1 MGEVQNRTGTGDDM
15 DNLLTWMPMHTTG
28 AKPPEQASPSPPGM
42 GSGQGSGVAVG
53 QATKYSE
60 TDLDTVPLRCY
71 RETDIDEV
79 LAEREE
85 ADSAIESQPS
95 SEGPPGTAR
104 PPAPRPGPCPG
115 PHSSLGSGNED
126 EDEAGGEE
134 DVDDEVFE
142 ASEGVR

>member
-1 MGEVQNRTGTGDDM
+1 
-15 DNLLTWMPMHTTG
+15 MP
-28 AKPPEQASPSPPGM
+28 AYLFAS
-42 GSGQGSGVAVG
+42 
-53 QATKYSE
+53 TKYSE

-79 LAEREE
+79 LTEREE

-95 SEGPPGTAR
+95 SEGLPGTAR
-104 PPAPRPGPCPG
+104 PPVPRPGPCLG
-115 PHSSLGSGNED
+115 PHPSLGSGNED

-142 ASEGVR
+142 ASEGAR

>member
-1 MGEVQNRTGTGDDM
+1 
-15 DNLLTWMPMHTTG
+15 MHTG
-28 AKPPEQASPSPPGM
+28 AKPPEQALPSREV
-42 GSGQGSGVAVG
+42 GSKQGSGVAVG
-53 QATKYSE
+53 RAAKYSE

-95 SEGPPGTAR
+95 SEGPAATAR
-104 PPAPRPGPCPG
+104 PPASRPSPCPG
-115 PHSSLGSGNED
+115 PPSSLGSGNED
-126 EDEAGGEE
+126 DEAGGEE

-142 ASEGVR
+142 ASEGPR

>member
-1 MGEVQNRTGTGDDM
+1 
-15 DNLLTWMPMHTTG
+15 MHTAG
-28 AKPPEQASPSPPGM
+28 AKPPEQAPPSPLGV
-42 GSGQGSGVAVG
+42 GSGQDSGVAVG
-53 QATKYSE
+53 RAAKYSE

-95 SEGPPGTAR
+95 SEGLPGTAL
-104 PPAPRPGPCPG
+104 PPAPHPSPCLGPRP
-115 PHSSLGSGNED
+115 SLGSGNED

-142 ASEGVR
+142 ASEGAR

>member
-1 MGEVQNRTGTGDDM
+1 
-15 DNLLTWMPMHTTG
+15 MPIHTAG
-28 AKPPEQASPSPPGM
+28 AKPPEQAPPSPPGV

-53 QATKYSE
+53 RAAKYSE

-79 LAEREE
+79 LAERED

-104 PPAPRPGPCPG
+104 SPAPHPGPCFG
-115 PHSSLGSGNED
+115 PCPSLGSGNED

-134 DVDDEVFE
+134 EVDDEVFE
-142 ASEGVR
+142 ASEGAR

>member
-1 MGEVQNRTGTGDDM
+1 M
-15 DNLLTWMPMHTTG
+15 
-28 AKPPEQASPSPPGM
+28 
-42 GSGQGSGVAVG
+42 AVWR
-53 QATKYSE
+53 AAKYSE

-104 PPAPRPGPCPG
+104 PPAPRPGPCSG
-115 PHSSLGSGNED
+115 PHSSLVSGN

-142 ASEGVR
+142 ASEGAR

>member
-1 MGEVQNRTGTGDDM
+1 MTSFLEQSGQEADL
-15 DNLLTWMPMHTTG
+15 DNLLTRMPVHTAG
-28 AKPPEQASPSPPGM
+28 AKPPEQAPPSPPGV

-53 QATKYSE
+53 RAAKYSE

-71 RETDIDEV
+71 RETNIDEV

-95 SEGPPGTAR
+95 SEGLPGAVR
-104 PPAPRPGPCPG
+104 PPAPRPGPCLG
-115 PHSSLGSGNED
+115 PHASLSSGD

-142 ASEGVR
+142 ASEGAR

>member
-1 MGEVQNRTGTGDDM
+1 
-15 DNLLTWMPMHTTG
+15 MHTAG
-28 AKPPEQASPSPPGM
+28 AKPPEQAPPSPLGV

-53 QATKYSE
+53 RAAKYSE

-95 SEGPPGTAR
+95 SEGPHSTAR
-104 PPAPRPGPCPG
+104 PPAPRPSPCLGPCP
-115 PHSSLGSGNED
+115 SLGSGNEDD

-134 DVDDEVFE
+134 EVDDEVFE
-142 ASEGVR
+142 ASEGAR

>member
-1 MGEVQNRTGTGDDM
+1 
-15 DNLLTWMPMHTTG
+15 MHTAG
-28 AKPPEQASPSPPGM
+28 AKPPEQARPSPPGV

-53 QATKYSE
+53 PAAKYSE

-95 SEGPPGTAR
+95 SEGLPGNVR
-104 PPAPRPGPCPG
+104 PPAPRPSPCLGPR
-115 PHSSLGSGNED
+115 SSLGSGDED

-142 ASEGVR
+142 ASEGAR

>member
-1 MGEVQNRTGTGDDM
+1 MGDSPPKET
-15 DNLLTWMPMHTTG
+15 LLTLMPMHTAG
-28 AKPPEQASPSPPGM
+28 AKPPEQCPPSLIGV
-42 GSGQGSGVAVG
+42 SAGQGSGVAVG
-53 QATKYSE
+53 RAAKYSE

-71 RETDIDEV
+71 RETNIDEV

-95 SEGPPGTAR
+95 SEGPPGTVR
-104 PPAPRPGPCPG
+104 LPAPRPSPRRG
-115 PHSSLGSGNED
+115 PHPSLSSESE
-126 EDEAGGEE
+126 EEEAGGDE